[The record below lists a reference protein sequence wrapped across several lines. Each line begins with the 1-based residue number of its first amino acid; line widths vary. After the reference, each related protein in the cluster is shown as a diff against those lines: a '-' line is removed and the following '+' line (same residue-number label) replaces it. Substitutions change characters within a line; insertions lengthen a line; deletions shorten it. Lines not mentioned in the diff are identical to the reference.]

1 MPAIEIT
8 EHQRDY
14 LEDLQSSLA
23 DEHVGQYGSVR
34 PLDAIQFL
42 IDHYEDDASSPD
54 GAASN
59 AGSESDEN
67 PASGEATAP
76 DDPEDR
82 LQAMMDLLE
91 DHDDKWTE
99 TTSEEGKYA
108 VTLPDGSTE
117 TVRTKDD
124 VRALLFQHY

>member
-1 MPAIEIT
+1 MSAIEIT
-8 EHQRDY
+8 QAQRDY
-14 LEDLQSSLA
+14 LENLQSELSA
-23 DEHVGQYGSVR
+23 EHVGAYGHVR
-34 PLDAIQFL
+34 PLDAVQFL
-42 IDHYEDDASSPD
+42 IDQYEND
-54 GAASN
+54 
-59 AGSESDEN
+59 N
-67 PASGEATAP
+67 PASGSAGDNAENEAQTNSGNA
-76 DDPEDR
+76 DDAADPEDR

-99 TTSEEGKYA
+99 TEGDEGKYA